1 MGKAQAGRGRVEPG
15 LRASLAFVL
24 AVQVFTA
31 ESQRNYES
39 RVSRGIIRPNLF
51 EETRHENREC

>member
-1 MGKAQAGRGRVEPG
+1 MVMCKAQAGRARVEPG
-15 LRASLAFVL
+15 LRSSL
-24 AVQVFTA
+24 AVQVFTT
-31 ESQRNYES
+31 ESRRNYES

>member
-1 MGKAQAGRGRVEPG
+1 MCKAQVGRARVEPG
-15 LRASLAFVL
+15 LRSSVAFVL

-31 ESQRNYES
+31 ESRRNYES
-39 RVSRGIIRPNLF
+39 RASRGIIRPNLF